1 MKYLGLLILTPFLL
15 FANSNTE
22 KLLWGATGHRV
33 VGEVATQHLSKRTAR
48 KIKKLLRGQSLAYVS
63 NYADDIKSDSQYRSY
78 SPWHYANLGL
88 DETYEASSK
97 NAKGDVVTAIQKC
110 IAVLKDKEE
119 TNENKAFHLKLLVH
133 FVGDIHQPMHLGRL
147 EDKGGNDIEVKWF
160 GKRSNLHRV
169 WDSDVINSH
178 QMSYM
183 EMASNLPVL
192 SKVQKRSIK
201 EAPLKVWIEESH
213 TLAKKIYTTLP
224 EKKNL
229 GYRYRYEYLDSLRM
243 QLLKGGLRLA
253 FILNEV
259 FK

>member
-1 MKYLGLLILTPFLL
+1 
-15 FANSNTE
+15 
-22 KLLWGATGHRV
+22 
-33 VGEVATQHLSKRTAR
+33 
-48 KIKKLLRGQSLAYVS
+48 LRGQSLAYVS